1 MSFALVMKLIF
12 KQLVVGLKKHLWLM
26 SRLYIGIVSKLS
38 KFFGISPSMLERL
51 ILSAVIILIA
61 YTTLY

>member
-1 MSFALVMKLIF
+1 MFFALVMKLIF
-12 KQLVVGLKKHLWLM
+12 KPLVDGLKKHLWLM
-26 SRLYIGIVSKLS
+26 SKLCTGIVSRLS